1 MARTIIGGYTGYN
14 FRDHDLVFDK
24 LSRLYEVAGFLKAN
38 GRPDFKKISYKS
50 GVPIGTLLRWDGRL
64 VRKPQHAGVKA
75 VVEGLGGRYEIRY
88 GEMVIARAPEITRK
102 DVLARRAREK
112 MERAKRRS
120 AMKKVGRG
128 PLKKAA

>member
-50 GVPIGTLLRWDGRL
+50 GVPIGTLLRWDGSCASPSTRASRPWL
-64 VRKPQHAGVKA
+64 RVLAA
-75 VVEGLGGRYEIRY
+75 AMRY
-88 GEMVIARAPEITRK
+88 GTVRWSSHAH
-102 DVLARRAREK
+102 
-112 MERAKRRS
+112 RRS
-120 AMKKVGRG
+120 HARTCLHVARVKRWNVRSGAR
-128 PLKKAA
+128 P